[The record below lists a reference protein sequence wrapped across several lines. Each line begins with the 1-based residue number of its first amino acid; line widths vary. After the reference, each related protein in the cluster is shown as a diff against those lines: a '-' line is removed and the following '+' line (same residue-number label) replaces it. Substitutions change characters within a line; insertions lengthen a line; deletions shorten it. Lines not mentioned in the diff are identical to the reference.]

1 MGHAPA
7 VGCAERSFPEGGE
20 SRVERVAY
28 AWRAASEP
36 PRRRPLPRTRDA
48 PPATRRVCTRPER
61 ALHTAS
67 PTRSALGG
75 LRETKE
81 AARESLRLELG
92 SPGPRLLAWSARSSI
107 QHRAVLCRGWGV
119 FRSRP
124 SRCAVV
130 VQCYVCVRGVLGR
143 PPRPVDFSRC
153 VYPPGRVARRPAAP
167 QGPVKSGTP
176 SRNCVPQGSV
186 TSPVRRSQPG
196 VPGVAVTA
204 PPLYTIRV

>member
-1 MGHAPA
+1 MAG
-7 VGCAERSFPEGGE
+7 
-20 SRVERVAY
+20 RVRT
-28 AWRAASEP
+28 AASP
-36 PRRRPLPRTRDA
+36 TSPSDPRRASCNEKGVHAPRTRA
-48 PPATRRVCTRPER
+48 SYRFPG
-61 ALHTAS
+61 S